1 MKMEKVFAGL
11 CPRDEASTQFQH
23 LAIIEAL
30 AERESPTFRF
40 RDPATGRPF
49 LPLCKYADAAGKLHM
64 KAHCIAE
71 QLEYAPVGFF
81 EELAHKELSIMYARY
96 HAAYFELL
104 QGHFAT
110 QWERLRGDDFMQ
122 MSTQEQNDC
131 VKEQARV
138 VMALFVPPPGSRSV
152 IFEWFE
158 KAVRI
163 CSEHVMQP
171 ITEAHVQ
178 RAVYFCN
185 HLFFE
190 LVEKLDA
197 HPSIFIPDAPSAAF
211 ILAICA
217 NATVKALDK
226 IDRTTRFIKEVK
238 ENILNKKASTGSDTT
253 AQQPRD
259 EQEVQKEE
267 KAADDDGDDSGSES
281 DTDIYADMPPLRAEE
296 EEEEEVPSPGSV
308 GRFDIDATARR
319 LEEIAKEQADAEQRI
334 DAANATM
341 ETIATILCT
350 GERLS
355 AAQSAALA
363 KARREHEDAIS
374 IIKGCVAEATEIK
387 ASLVKERKRYFH
399 M

>member
-1 MKMEKVFAGL
+1 MDEVFAGL
-11 CPRDEASTQFQH
+11 CPRDEASTQFSH
-23 LAIIEAL
+23 LTIIEAL
-30 AERESPTFRF
+30 AERESPTFSF
-40 RDPATGRPF
+40 RDPETGRPF
-49 LPLCKYADAAGKLHM
+49 PPLCKYAEAAGKLHM
-64 KAHCIAE
+64 KAHSIAE
-71 QLEYAPVGFF
+71 QLEHAPASFF
-81 EELAHKELSIMYARY
+81 EERAHKELSIMYARY

-110 QWERLRGDDFMQ
+110 QWTRLSGQDFMQ
-122 MSTQEQNDC
+122 MNTQEQNVC

-138 VMALFVPPPGSRSV
+138 VMALFAPPPGSRSV
-152 IFEWFE
+152 IFELFE

-163 CSEHVMQP
+163 CSEHVMKP
-171 ITEAHVQ
+171 ITDAHVQ

-190 LVEKLDA
+190 VVEKLDA

-217 NATVKALDK
+217 KATVKALDE
-226 IDRTTRFIKEVK
+226 IDRTTRFIKAVK
-238 ENILNKKASTGSDTT
+238 ENILNKKAQTES
-253 AQQPRD
+253 D
-259 EQEVQKEE
+259 EQEEQKEE
-267 KAADDDGDDSGSES
+267 KADDDDGDDSGSES

-296 EEEEEVPSPGSV
+296 EEEVPSPASA
-308 GRFDIDATARR
+308 GRFDIDATAQR

-341 ETIATILCT
+341 QTIATILCT

-355 AAQSAALA
+355 ADQFAALI
-363 KARREHEDAIS
+363 KARREHEDAFS
-374 IIKGCVAEATEIK
+374 IIKGCVAEAAEIR
-387 ASLVKERKRYFH
+387 ASLVKVRKRY